1 MDLTASSLD
10 GASGSLERTG
20 LEIDGT
26 GSEPNSGARP
36 GPVTA
41 RSLSHEIVAEIYGA
55 ALGRQPWTVS
65 IARLRQPLWL
75 KCGLVWIFE
84 DNARTRADVESFG
97 IAPEFRE
104 LLKELYDE
112 NDPFFAKQAAQ
123 ETMTKIQASGA
134 RTGSISESAFVKR
147 WVRPQG
153 LEHGICASARARAPG
168 GEMMQLVIMIWRE
181 AHIRA
186 FSRAQVELVWS
197 LLPHFRAGVR
207 LQEARHRDPG
217 DWRTTSRVLDR
228 LPIGVIVLRRD
239 GRPLKVNRW
248 AADLIAACDGLF
260 VSKDGLE
267 ATLRSESQI
276 LRAAIERAFFSNGS
290 IMSPVETLTIRRTNG
305 EPLRIFAYVLSGR
318 VPGEIGDQSLAF
330 VFVAENEMPTQEH
343 GLLDDYGLTMA
354 EARIALL
361 IAAGHRLDRVAQQL
375 GVSVST
381 ARTHLQRIFNK
392 TGTQRQVELVRLIL
406 MSSRS
411 MME

>member
-1 MDLTASSLD
+1 MTASPLD
-10 GASGSLERTG
+10 GVSEPVERTG
-20 LEIDGT
+20 LET
-26 GSEPNSGARP
+26 GGIGRDPSYDAPSGPIA
-36 GPVTA
+36 A
-41 RSLSHEIVAEIYGA
+41 RSLSHEVVAEIYGA
-55 ALGRQPWTVS
+55 ALGRQPWTIS

-84 DNARTRADVESFG
+84 DNARTRSDLESFG
-97 IAPEFRE
+97 IGLEFRE

-112 NDPFFAKQAAQ
+112 NDPFFAKQAVQ

-134 RTGSISESAFVKR
+134 RTGSIIDSAFVKR

-153 LEHGICASARARAPG
+153 LEHGICARARARAPG
-168 GEMMQLVIMIWRE
+168 GEMMHLVIMMWRE

-186 FSRAQVELVWS
+186 FSRTQVELVWS

-207 LQEARHRDPG
+207 LQEARYRAPG

-228 LPIGVIVLRRD
+228 LPIGVVVLRRD
-239 GRPLKVNRW
+239 GRPLKINRW

-260 VSKDGLE
+260 VSRDGLE
-267 ATLRSESQI
+267 TTLRTESQI
-276 LRAAIERAFFSNGS
+276 LRAAIDRAFSSGGSNK
-290 IMSPVETLTIRRTNG
+290 SPVETVIIRRTDG
-305 EPLRIFAYVLSGR
+305 QPLRVFAYALSGR
-318 VPGEIGDQSLAF
+318 VPGEVGDQPLAF
-330 VFVAENEMPTQEH
+330 VFVAENEMPTREH
-343 GLLDDYGLTMA
+343 GLLKDYGLTMA

-361 IAAGHRLDRVAQQL
+361 IAAGHRLDTVAQQL